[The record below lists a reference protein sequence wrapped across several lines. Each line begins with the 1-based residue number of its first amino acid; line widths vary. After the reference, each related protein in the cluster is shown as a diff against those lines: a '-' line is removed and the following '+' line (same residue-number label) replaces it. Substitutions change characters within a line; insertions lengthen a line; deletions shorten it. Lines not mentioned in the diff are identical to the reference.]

1 MINIEYYLVLSA
13 AIFCIGVY
21 GVLARRNAILILMS
35 IELMLQAV
43 NINLIAFSTYLIPK
57 GELEEHLG
65 FIFAI
70 FVITIAAAEVAL
82 GLAVVIAIYRNRRT
96 VDISRITM
104 TWVSGSPKRALNS
117 ITFGPPAVNIRPA

>member
-65 FIFAI
+65 FMFAI

-82 GLAVVIAIYRNRRT
+82 ALGIILRLYRNRASVN
-96 VDISRITM
+96 VDE
-104 TWVSGSPKRALNS
+104 
-117 ITFGPPAVNIRPA
+117 VNLMKW